1 VENAHKQVEVEMVSL
16 LSTVQEKLIVLV
28 HDLQVIQKVEA
39 AAVEHAEVV
48 TAEINLFF
56 DNLIRSIEARRSV
69 LLKEAGAACQR
80 DLKQI

>member
-69 LLKEAGAACQR
+69 LLKEAEAAYQR
-80 DLKQI
+80 HMKQI